1 MATEKSTEKKAAIT
15 PSAAKTI
22 EQDLDDLEKI
32 VAHLEKDTMGLE
44 ESIDLFETGV
54 ALSESAKKRLEE
66 AETRVDILMKRGSK
80 VEAEPFGK

>member
-1 MATEKSTEKKAAIT
+1 MATKKDIEAA

-22 EQDLDDLEKI
+22 EQDLEDLEKI

-44 ESIDLFETGV
+44 ESINLFEKGV
-54 ALSESAKKRLEE
+54 GLSESAKQRLSE
-66 AETRVDILMKRGSK
+66 AETRVEILMKRGGK

>member
-1 MATEKSTEKKAAIT
+1 MTTKKDVEAA

-22 EQDLDDLEKI
+22 EQDLEELEKI

-44 ESIDLFETGV
+44 ESINFFEKGV
-54 ALSESAKKRLEE
+54 GLSESAKQRLSE
-66 AETRVDILMKRGSK
+66 AETRVEILMKRGGK